1 MKKGIKGIAFKKVL
15 SLLLLASILA
25 LPLSGCVTTERTYQ
39 GAAVGGAAGAG
50 IGALLDKH
58 NRWRGAALGAA
69 IGTLVGG
76 TMTEISARAAR
87 DAAAENA
94 PVVYRSED
102 GRTVVE
108 STPLPQENASTH
120 CHKVRT
126 RVWKDGRLVEDSVRE
141 VCESDKVVRSYD
153 SY

>member
-1 MKKGIKGIAFKKVL
+1 MRLGKEGKMGKGLV
-15 SLLLLASILA
+15 LLLLVSLLA
-25 LPLSGCVTTERTYQ
+25 LPLVGCVTTEQTYQ

-50 IGALLDKH
+50 IGALIDRH
-58 NRWRGAALGAA
+58 NRWRGAAIGTA
-69 IGTLVGG
+69 IGALVGG

-87 DAAAENA
+87 EAAAENR
-94 PVVYRSED
+94 PVVYKSEG

-108 STPLPQENASTH
+108 STPLPQQDASTH

-126 RVWKDGRLVEDSVRE
+126 RVWRDGTLVKDTVRE
-141 VCESDKVVRSYD
+141 VCESDKTVGSYD